1 MNDLNESFRKHFT
14 ANENICID
22 ESMVPFRGRII
33 FRQYNKQKRHKY
45 GVKLFKLC
53 STPGYTH
60 KVNIDAGKNI
70 DTINTAPT
78 NLVMNTCED
87 YFKKGYTLHT
97 DNWYTSVDLAR
108 KLLDKQTHLVGALRK
123 NR

>member
-1 MNDLNESFRKHFT
+1 MNDLNVTFREYFT

-53 STPGYTH
+53 SLPGYTH
-60 KVNIDAGKNI
+60 KINVYAGKN
-70 DTINTAPT
+70 DTT
-78 NLVMNTCED
+78 
-87 YFKKGYTLHT
+87 
-97 DNWYTSVDLAR
+97 
-108 KLLDKQTHLVGALRK
+108 THKCCDGFMRILY
-123 NR
+123 